1 MTKQSSQHQ
10 DVQLLI
16 SQVEAL
22 NRVQAVIE
30 FELDGTIKTANENF
44 LSTTGY
50 DLEEIVGKHHR
61 MFTKPEYH
69 QSDEYLRF
77 WQKLNEGIFDSGEY
91 QRIGK
96 NGKEIWIQA
105 SYNPVL
111 DENGKVVSI
120 IKFATDITAEKL
132 RQADYQGQ
140 IDAISKSQAVIEF
153 NMDGSIITANDNFL
167 QTMGY
172 RLEEIKGK
180 HHSMF
185 AEPDYAQSQEYKAF
199 WQKLN
204 NGEFDSGEYM
214 RVGKNGKTVW
224 IQASYNPI
232 YDVNGRPYKVVKYA
246 VDVTKRKFAVSAI
259 KASLLAMA
267 NGDLTA
273 SVDDDL
279 GTEFNVLAD
288 SINDL
293 TLNLSKMFSS
303 VTDSAN
309 NVFGASKELTQGN
322 QDLSERTESQA
333 ANLEE
338 TSSTM
343 EQLTQTVQE
352 NANNASEATKQSQS
366 AMDKASEG
374 GQVVSSAIEAMAAI
388 EKSSKKIS
396 DIIGVI
402 DEIAFQTNL
411 LALNAAVEAARAG
424 EQGRGFAVVASEVRN
439 LAQRSASAAKEIK
452 GLINDS
458 VEAVSQGSS
467 LVDRTGNTFKDLIVS
482 VEDVVTMIS
491 QIEMASKDQ
500 AASINEV
507 NSAVSN
513 MDDMTQRNSALVEEA
528 AAASKSLESEA
539 QQLLEQVS
547 QFKTQESPTV
557 SNPVTEAQS
566 RPKVRQIANVRF

>member
-1 MTKQSSQHQ
+1 MKSLCQ
-10 DVQLLI
+10 
-16 SQVEAL
+16 
-22 NRVQAVIE
+22 
-30 FELDGTIKTANENF
+30 
-44 LSTTGY
+44 
-50 DLEEIVGKHHR
+50 HHR
-61 MFTKPEYH
+61 MFAEPAYANSPAYQE
-69 QSDEYLRF
+69 F
-77 WQKLNEGIFDSGEY
+77 WRNLNDGKYDSGEY
-91 QRIGK
+91 KRLGK
-96 NGKEIWIQA
+96 GNKEIWIHA
-105 SYNPVL
+105 SYNPIFDL
-111 DENGKVVSI
+111 NGKPFKVV
-120 IKFATDITAEKL
+120 KFASDITAEKL

-153 NMDGSIITANDNFL
+153 NMDGSIITANENFL

-172 RLEEIKGK
+172 QLEEIKGK

-185 AEPDYAQSQEYKAF
+185 AEQDYAQSQEYTAF

-214 RVGKNGKTVW
+214 RVGKHGKTVW

-259 KASLLAMA
+259 KESLLSMA
-267 NGDLTA
+267 EGDLTA
-273 SVDDDL
+273 RVNDDL

-293 TLNLSKMFSS
+293 TLNLSKMFRS

-309 NVFGASKELTQGN
+309 HVFGSSKELTQGN
-322 QDLSERTESQA
+322 QDLSERTEAQA

-352 NANNASEATKQSQS
+352 NANNASKATKKSQN

-374 GQVVSSAIEAMAAI
+374 GQVVSSAIEAMGAI

-452 GLINDS
+452 GLISDS
-458 VEAVSQGSS
+458 VEAVSQGSN

-491 QIEMASKDQ
+491 QIEMASIDQ

-528 AAASKSLESEA
+528 TAASKSLESEA

-547 QFKTQESPTV
+547 QFKTEESPTV
-557 SNPVTEAQS
+557 SMPVTEMPS
-566 RPKVRQIANVRF
+566 RSKVRQIANVRF